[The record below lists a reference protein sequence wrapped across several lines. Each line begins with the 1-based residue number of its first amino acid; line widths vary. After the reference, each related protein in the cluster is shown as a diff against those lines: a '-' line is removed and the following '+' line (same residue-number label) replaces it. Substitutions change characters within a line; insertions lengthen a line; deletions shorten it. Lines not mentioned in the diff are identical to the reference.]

1 MFNLTLINLKKKKID
16 QKMKPSQTLMIL
28 LAYKMHEAPESR
40 YFLSV
45 AYLTFLCWNCCI
57 SGYQLREDSTKS
69 FNSQ

>member
-1 MFNLTLINLKKKKID
+1 
-16 QKMKPSQTLMIL
+16 MKPSQTLMIL
-28 LAYKMHEAPESR
+28 LVYKMHEAPESR

-69 FNSQ
+69 FDSQ

>member
-1 MFNLTLINLKKKKID
+1 MFNLTLINLKKKID

-69 FNSQ
+69 FDSQ

>member
-1 MFNLTLINLKKKKID
+1 
-16 QKMKPSQTLMIL
+16 MKPRQTLMIL

-57 SGYQLREDSTKS
+57 SGYQLCEDSTKS
-69 FNSQ
+69 FDSQ